1 MGRFT
6 VAKQC
11 IRAGERAFQAAAFA
25 VIVRQSLAPRR
36 CHWCFAVLR
45 RKALQCGDCE
55 FASVGDVETVRLALA
70 VLSMEQ
76 FVRNSQALKL
86 LVVHRQEESSEEK
99 ETRAAVKFIVDMTSR
114 ILDPQHVLV
123 TLERVRC
130 SAHPLHLD
138 GVTCVG
144 TGVFPEAAMAL
155 NHSWPYYKPV
165 LLNDVLGASGSTVVP
180 ETAPP
185 QVDGYRVL
193 RRHGATLSDDAF
205 ATYMDTCALISTTLG
220 MILDTCDNDLGYSVT
235 RDGLRIVV
243 DGEKTSGST
252 SDTVYLIKNALP
264 VLVMPFWDNA
274 SIARYAV
281 PGTDG
286 SACLFRLTGK
296 YIDSTLTDGFPA
308 MLAVNRSVRE
318 SLTQEWLQASN
329 GKWRHGWLHVGNGD
343 ESETAYF
350 SDVISSDPGS
360 TDGLTQREFNTL
372 TKQELDCV
380 NNRKECITSSVSQSW
395 GDKMSTEEQQLTM
408 TSITIASPQHFGF
421 FLFTSTFE
429 RTVRVMYD
437 WETLIA
443 NVSLGMLLVRWIV
456 VMAALHRGFLQGRS
470 EWFVGGL
477 GCVAGSRSFNMLPI
491 VLLPHLKVTIAS
503 FWTAGCY
510 FDGEQIALSES
521 WSTIY
526 PGLAELCLVYYSLLN
541 IFAKIT
547 RRRITD
553 IFFAPTLALLCLLHR
568 IRVLLASS
576 GALSGVDGRVATE
589 VHSAEMQELQLVDFF
604 ISDVGP
610 RMNANLTLL
619 MSIKLVLVGLN
630 LLPLVFAPYIPPV
643 KQPDTELQ
651 GVERALAIR
660 ASNVGGLGCS
670 PVYIYGDEKDQRT
683 KIALNSYEL
692 VRLGYVVFGGQFLLT
707 FDAWDVIMNTAPLHR
722 RHHLWNYRVVVFPLR
737 EKDGYAAVGDKPI
750 VCRLDDARL
759 DSIPFWDIAAQPV
772 KC

>member
-1 MGRFT
+1 MSSTSSSDDHSGLHRVNT
-6 VAKQC
+6 CTQQGLSPKLEGS
-11 IRAGERAFQAAAFA
+11 RPPA
-25 VIVRQSLAPRR
+25 V
-36 CHWCFAVLR
+36 
-45 RKALQCGDCE
+45 
-55 FASVGDVETVRLALA
+55 VGDENAG
-70 VLSMEQ
+70 S
-76 FVRNSQALKL
+76 NIPQAKTLPSRKKQ
-86 LVVHRQEESSEEK
+86 VPSPRP
-99 ETRAAVKFIVDMTSR
+99 TSR
-114 ILDPQHVLV
+114 QIAIALYHW
-123 TLERVRC
+123 
-130 SAHPLHLD
+130 
-138 GVTCVG
+138 VTCIFISVLIFSQFLG
-144 TGVFPEAAMAL
+144 LFWNTVTSEGGAL
-155 NHSWPYYKPV
+155 YGSYPVAGGMSEIAGDNDKVVTDRVLACVLEGPYYKPV
-165 LLNDVLGASGSTVVP
+165 LLNDVLGTSGASVVP
-180 ETAPP
+180 ETTPP
-185 QVDGYRVL
+185 QVDGYRVV
-193 RRHGATLSDDAF
+193 RRHGATLSDDAY
-205 ATYMDTCALISTTLG
+205 ATYMDTCALVSTTLD

-243 DGEKTSGST
+243 DGEKTSGGT

-286 SACLFRLTGK
+286 SACMFRLTGK
-296 YIDSTLTDGFPA
+296 YVDSTLTDGFPA

-318 SLTQEWLQASN
+318 SLTQRWLEAPH

-343 ESETAYF
+343 ESETPYF

-360 TDGLTQREFNTL
+360 IDGLTRREFNTL

-380 NNRKECITSSVSQSW
+380 INRKECLTSSESLSW
-395 GDKMSTEEQQLTM
+395 GDKMSTEEQELTM

-443 NVSLGMLLVRWIV
+443 NVSLGMLLVRWV
-456 VMAALHRGFLQGRS
+456 VAMAALHRGFLLGRS
-470 EWFVGGL
+470 EWFIGGL

-521 WSTIY
+521 WFTMY
-526 PGLAELCLVYYSLLN
+526 PGLVEFCLVYYSLLN
-541 IFAKIT
+541 VFARIT

-553 IFFAPTLALLCLLHR
+553 MFFTPTLALLCLLHR
-568 IRVLLASS
+568 IRVPLASS
-576 GALSGVDGRVATE
+576 SALSGVDGRVATK
-589 VHSAEMQELQLVDFF
+589 VHSAEMEDLQLVDFF

-619 MSIKLVLVGLN
+619 MTIKLVLVGLN

-643 KQPDTELQ
+643 KQPDTELK

-670 PVYIYGDEKDQRT
+670 PVYIYGDEKGKRT

-707 FDAWDVIMNTAPLHR
+707 FDAWDVIMNTAPLNQ
-722 RHHLWNYRVVVFPLR
+722 RHHLWNYRVIVFPLR
-737 EKDGYAAVGDKPI
+737 EKDGYAAVGDRPI
-750 VCRLDDARL
+750 VCRLDDTRL
-759 DSIPFWDIAAQPV
+759 ESISFWDIAAQPV